1 MIAASRVESGPDTYA
16 YTYVTGVLRSLLPL
30 VERVGLAS
38 AQEVAIDTLAD
49 RLRQDAIA
57 NESVTFLPR
66 MVGAWLRL
74 SS

>member
-1 MIAASRVESGPDTYA
+1 MSALGLGCA
-16 YTYVTGVLRSLLPL
+16 L